1 MKQLEILLKGLWI
14 GGTMTVPGVSGGT
27 MAILV
32 GIYDRLIGAVSG
44 LVPERCSATEGQEQE
59 ERKKEVRAVEE
70 EKANAD
76 AVSAAGNGKRTIC
89 WAVYR
94 KTALASI
101 LFLTVFLLGAGLG
114 MLLFAK
120 MISGLLEQ
128 PVAGSYVRF
137 FFLGAVAGGIP
148 LILASAR
155 VKKFSLW
162 LLVLPVIGAALV
174 YGLNF
179 LPEEMFSLETTGG
192 VGAFLLKPA
201 GGILLAIALV
211 LPGVSASQMLYTL
224 GIYEEL
230 LSCISDFRLLP
241 LIPLGIGTALGTVL
255 VTKTLDMLMKQCPKQ
270 TFLIIFG
277 FILGSLPEL
286 FPQNVA
292 ENYLLCG
299 VCVAVGFLL
308 AYGIGRKERRKSEAS
323 V

>member
-1 MKQLEILLKGLWI
+1 MKQLEILWKGLWI

-44 LVPERCSATEGQEQE
+44 LIPKRSEGGTE
-59 ERKKEVRAVEE
+59 KSV
-70 EKANAD
+70 
-76 AVSAAGNGKRTIC
+76 C
-89 WAVYR
+89 WEAYR

-120 MISGLLEQ
+120 LISGLLEQ
-128 PVAGSYVRF
+128 PVAGGYVRF

-148 LILASAR
+148 LILTSAK
-155 VKKFSLW
+155 VKKISVWVLI
-162 LLVLPVIGAALV
+162 LPVIGAGLV

-179 LPEEMFSLETTGG
+179 LPEEMFSLETAGG
-192 VGAFLLKPA
+192 IGAFLLKLV
-201 GGILLAIALV
+201 GGIILAIALV

-230 LSCISDFRLLP
+230 IACIGDFRVVP
-241 LIPLGIGTALGTVL
+241 LIPLGIGTMLGIL
-255 VTKTLDMLMKQCPKQ
+255 LITKTLDMLMSKYPTQ

-286 FPQNVA
+286 FPQNV
-292 ENYLLCG
+292 EGNYLLCG

-308 AYGIGRKERRKSEAS
+308 AYAIGKKERGNEK
-323 V
+323 

>member
-1 MKQLEILLKGLWI
+1 MKQLEIFLKGLWI

-44 LVPERCSATEGQEQE
+44 LVPTRSTDVKTSGDGDGASSGKRAFDWVSY
-59 ERKKEVRAVEE
+59 RKKAP
-70 EKANAD
+70 
-76 AVSAAGNGKRTIC
+76 
-89 WAVYR
+89 
-94 KTALASI
+94 ASI

-114 MLLFAK
+114 ILAIAKLL
-120 MISGLLEQ
+120 SGLLEQ

-148 LILASAR
+148 LILASAK
-155 VKKFSLW
+155 VKKFSMW
-162 LLVLPVIGAALV
+162 VFLLPIIGAGLV

-179 LPEEMFSLETTGG
+179 LPEGMFSLETAGG
-192 VGAFLLKPA
+192 VGAFLLKLA
-201 GGILLAIALV
+201 GGIILAIALV

-230 LSCISDFRLLP
+230 IACVGDLRFVP
-241 LIPLGIGTALGTVL
+241 LIPLGIGTVLGILL
-255 VTKTLDMLMKQCPKQ
+255 VTRTLELLMNRYPKQ

-286 FPQNVA
+286 FPRDA
-292 ENYLLCG
+292 AGNYLLCG
-299 VCVAVGFLL
+299 VCAAVGFLP
-308 AYGIGRKERRKSEAS
+308 AYAIGRREKTKEI
-323 V
+323 

>member
-1 MKQLEILLKGLWI
+1 MEVFFKGLWI

-44 LVPERCSATEGQEQE
+44 LIPKNGN
-59 ERKKEVRAVEE
+59 RKVCWKE
-70 EKANAD
+70 
-76 AVSAAGNGKRTIC
+76 
-89 WAVYR
+89 YR
-94 KTALASI
+94 KTALHNL

-120 MISGLLEQ
+120 VISGLLEQ
-128 PVAGSYVRF
+128 PVAGGYVRF

-148 LILASAR
+148 LILSSAK
-155 VKKFSLW
+155 VKKFSVW
-162 LLVLPVIGAALV
+162 LILLPVIGAGLV
-174 YGLNF
+174 YGLTF
-179 LPEEMFSLETTGG
+179 LPEEMFSLEAAGG
-192 VGAFLLKPA
+192 LGAFLLKLI
-201 GGILLAIALV
+201 GGIILAIALV

-230 LSCISDFRLLP
+230 LACIGDFRIVP
-241 LIPLGIGTALGTVL
+241 LIPLGIGTVLGIL
-255 VTKTLDMLMKQCPKQ
+255 LITKTLDTLMTKYPKQ

-286 FPQNVA
+286 FPRNA
-292 ENYLLCG
+292 EGNYLLCG

-308 AYGIGRKERRKSEAS
+308 AYAIGRRERQKA
-323 V
+323 

>member
-1 MKQLEILLKGLWI
+1 MEVFFKGLWI

-44 LVPERCSATEGQEQE
+44 LIPKNGN
-59 ERKKEVRAVEE
+59 RKVCWKE
-70 EKANAD
+70 
-76 AVSAAGNGKRTIC
+76 
-89 WAVYR
+89 YR
-94 KTALASI
+94 KTALHNL

-120 MISGLLEQ
+120 LISGLLEQ

-148 LILASAR
+148 LILASSK
-155 VKKFSLW
+155 VKKFSTW
-162 LLVLPVIGAALV
+162 LIFLPIIGAGLV
-174 YGLNF
+174 YGLTF
-179 LPEEMFSLETTGG
+179 LPEEMFSLEAAGG
-192 VGAFLLKPA
+192 IGAFLLKLV
-201 GGILLAIALV
+201 GGIILAIALV

-230 LSCISDFRLLP
+230 LACIGDFRVVP
-241 LIPLGIGTALGTVL
+241 LIPLGIGTVLGIL
-255 VTKTLDMLMKQCPKQ
+255 LITKTLDMLMTKYPKQ

-286 FPQNVA
+286 FPQDA
-292 ENYLLCG
+292 EGNYLLCG
-299 VCVAVGFLL
+299 LCVAVGFLL
-308 AYGIGRKERRKSEAS
+308 AYWIGRRERGKA
-323 V
+323 

>member
-1 MKQLEILLKGLWI
+1 MKQLEVFFKGLWI

-44 LVPERCSATEGQEQE
+44 LVPV
-59 ERKKEVRAVEE
+59 RKKTTL
-70 EKANAD
+70 N
-76 AVSAAGNGKRTIC
+76 
-89 WAVYR
+89 
-94 KTALASI
+94 SI

-120 MISGLLEQ
+120 LISGLLEQ
-128 PVAGSYVRF
+128 PVAGGYVRF

-148 LILASAR
+148 LILASAK
-155 VKKFSLW
+155 VKKFSAW
-162 LLVLPVIGAALV
+162 LIVLTVIGVCLV
-174 YGLNF
+174 FGLTF
-179 LPEEMFSLETTGG
+179 LPEEMFSLETAGG
-192 VGAFLLKPA
+192 VGSFLLKLA
-201 GGILLAIALV
+201 GGVILAIALV

-230 LSCISDFRLLP
+230 IACISDLRIVP
-241 LIPLGIGTALGTVL
+241 LIPLGIGTVIGILL
-255 VTKTLDMLMKQCPKQ
+255 VTKTLDLLMSKYPKQ

-286 FPQNVA
+286 FPKDVDG
-292 ENYLLCG
+292 NYLLCG

-308 AYGIGRKERRKSEAS
+308 AYGIGKKERGKE
-323 V
+323 